1 VFHPF
6 IAWELTLFFLL
17 LIGQVLDM
25 PAVLEAVTILERLPI
40 TKEALEVKFRVFLIL
55 EGILILL
62 ISLQPLSNIFYG
74 CKRVHE
80 NDGVVKCM

>member
-1 VFHPF
+1 
-6 IAWELTLFFLL
+6 
-17 LIGQVLDM
+17 M

-62 ISLQPLSNIFYG
+62 ISLQRLSNIFYG
-74 CKRVHE
+74 CKRVDE